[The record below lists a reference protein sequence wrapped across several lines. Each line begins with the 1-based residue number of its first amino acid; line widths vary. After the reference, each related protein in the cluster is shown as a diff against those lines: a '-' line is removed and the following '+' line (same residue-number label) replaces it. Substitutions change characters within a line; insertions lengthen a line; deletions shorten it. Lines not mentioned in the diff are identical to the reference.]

1 MGRAAMSHEHVR
13 VRKIES
19 AGAKRHEI
27 LLGSGAP
34 AVSDRQDIRLRREDD
49 LFRISDTMS
58 DPLPLTRSAP
68 RIQKSK
74 ADVLRDFRTDQ
85 ILDAATVVFG
95 KLGYASASIERI
107 AEEAGV
113 ARSTVYVYFP
123 NKELLLNHCLARHRV
138 ALSARVREALEGA
151 SGFEARLAAFF
162 TTVLGYVGEVSEF
175 FRALMGV
182 RGVDPFFGASSGEV
196 PTPELETL
204 REEVGG
210 LVDRLFADAIAAGEL
225 APESEALAR
234 EALPLLLYGAL
245 MRRTIAPGSAD
256 ASREAA
262 QLVRV
267 LVHGVRAP
275 R

>member
-1 MGRAAMSHEHVR
+1 
-13 VRKIES
+13 
-19 AGAKRHEI
+19 
-27 LLGSGAP
+27 
-34 AVSDRQDIRLRREDD
+34 
-49 LFRISDTMS
+49 MS
-58 DPLPLTRSAP
+58 DPKFHADPPTRA
-68 RIQKSK
+68 QKSK
-74 ADVLRDFRTDQ
+74 AEVLRDFRTDQ

-95 KLGYASASIERI
+95 KLGYANASIERI

-123 NKELLLNHCLARHRV
+123 NKDLLLNQCLARHRV
-138 ALSARVREALEGA
+138 ALGARVRAALESA
-151 SGFEARLAAFF
+151 TGFEARLAAFF

-182 RGVDPFFGASSGEV
+182 RGVDPFFGANNSEV

-204 REEVGG
+204 REEVQT
-210 LVDRLFADAIAAGEL
+210 LVDRLFADAIASGEL
-225 APESEALAR
+225 APESESLAR

-245 MRRTIAPGSAD
+245 MRRTIAPGPAD

-275 R
+275 V

>member
-1 MGRAAMSHEHVR
+1 
-13 VRKIES
+13 
-19 AGAKRHEI
+19 
-27 LLGSGAP
+27 
-34 AVSDRQDIRLRREDD
+34 
-49 LFRISDTMS
+49 MS
-58 DPLPLTRSAP
+58 DLKAP
-68 RIQKSK
+68 PANSSRAQKSK

-85 ILDAATVVFG
+85 ILDAATAVFG
-95 KLGYASASIERI
+95 KLGYANASIERI

-123 NKELLLNHCLARHRV
+123 NKDLLLNQCLARHRV
-138 ALSARVREALEGA
+138 VLGARVREAIEGA

-162 TTVLGYVGEVSEF
+162 TAVLGYVGEVSDF

-182 RGVDPFFGASSGEV
+182 QGIDPFFGASSSEV

-204 REEVGG
+204 REEVQL

-234 EALPLLLYGAL
+234 AALPLLLYGAL
-245 MRRTIAPGSAD
+245 MRRTIAPGAAD
-256 ASREAA
+256 PSREAA

-267 LVHGVRAP
+267 LVHGVGAQG
-275 R
+275 